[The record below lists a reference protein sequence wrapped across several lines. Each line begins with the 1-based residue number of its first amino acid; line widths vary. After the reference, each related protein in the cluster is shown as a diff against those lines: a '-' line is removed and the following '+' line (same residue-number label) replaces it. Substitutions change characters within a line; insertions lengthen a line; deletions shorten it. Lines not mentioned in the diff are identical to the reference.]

1 MAVAF
6 VELAQNCAPEVAI
19 ETLAGVVSLESRFEP
34 YGIRIGAEKPPG
46 KQPASKAEAIAL
58 ASSLITEGKDVR
70 LGLGGI
76 GADELGKLKLS
87 VADAFDPC
95 LNLQATATL
104 LDGYYLLAVRAGAGL
119 PQAERVMLQSY
130 YGRNDPTTRSMVAYD
145 LRVKKEVERLSAKLS
160 TLTIGQGTDEQPD
173 PIKTVESAATSD
185 VESDP
190 RPGESENVA
199 SWDVFHTSRRS
210 SVLIFQ
216 KDQSEQSE

>member
-1 MAVAF
+1 MAIAF
-6 VELAQNCAPEVAI
+6 TELAQNCAPEVAI

-104 LDGYYLLAVRAGAGL
+104 LDGYYRLAVRAGAGL

-130 YGRNDPTTRSMVAYD
+130 YGRNDPTTGSMVAYD
-145 LRVKKEVERLSAKLS
+145 LRVKKEVERLSAELS
-160 TLTIGQGTDEQPD
+160 TLTIGQGAEEPE
-173 PIKTVESAATSD
+173 PVETVNSATTSD
-185 VESDP
+185 VEAAP
-190 RPGESENVA
+190 LPGQPENVA
-199 SWDVFHTSRRS
+199 SWDVFNTSRRS

-216 KDQSEQSE
+216 NDQSEQSE

>member
-1 MAVAF
+1 MAIAF
-6 VELAQNCAPEVAI
+6 MELAQNCAPEVAI
-19 ETLAGVVSLESRFEP
+19 EALAGVVSLESRFEP
-34 YGIRIGAEKPPG
+34 YGIRIGAEKPLG
-46 KQPASKAEAIAL
+46 KQPASKAEAITL

-104 LDGYYLLAVRAGAGL
+104 LDGYYRLAVRAGADL
-119 PQAERVMLQSY
+119 SQAERVMVQSY
-130 YGRNDPTTRSMVAYD
+130 YGRNDPTTGNMVAYD
-145 LRVKKEVERLSAKLS
+145 LRVGEEVERLSAKLS

-173 PIKTVESAATSD
+173 PIKTVDRAATSD
-185 VESDP
+185 VEAAQLPSEP
-190 RPGESENVA
+190 ENVA

-216 KDQSEQSE
+216 NDQSEQSE

>member
-1 MAVAF
+1 MPVTF
-6 VELAQNCAPEVAI
+6 IDLAQNCAPGVAI

-34 YGIRIGAEKPPG
+34 YGIRVGAERPLE
-46 KQPASKAEAIAL
+46 KQPTTKAEAIAL

-104 LDGYYLLAVRAGAGL
+104 LDGYYRLAIRAGAGL
-119 PQAERVMLQSY
+119 PHAERVMLQSY
-130 YGRNDPTTRSMVAYD
+130 YGRNDPTTGNMVAYD
-145 LRVKKEVERLSAKLS
+145 LRVGKEVERLAPKLS
-160 TLTIGQGTDEQPD
+160 TLTIGQGTDEQSD
-173 PIKTVESAATSD
+173 PIEKVASADTSD
-185 VESDP
+185 VEAAP
-190 RPGESENVA
+190 APSEPQNVA
-199 SWDVFHTSRRS
+199 SWDVFNTARRS

-216 KDQSEQSE
+216 NNRSEQSE